1 MPPEIEL
8 RLEAKL
14 DTYHDLLR
22 INDSGDGACFYCGA
36 SGAPAEVGAL
46 QTAGGNCIDICAEA
60 AVSPVYWDTTFSSSQ
75 DTAESC
81 SLMIQSAMEEVIVR
95 KPEWLS
101 PIDLVQLAD
110 SFTEFDEA
118 TQTCRSH
125 ASGKDEFSER

>member
-1 MPPEIEL
+1 M

-14 DTYHDLLR
+14 DAYHDLLR
-22 INDSGDGACFYCGA
+22 YNDSGDGACFNCGT
-36 SGAPAEVGAL
+36 SGTAAEVSAS
-46 QTAGGNCIDICAEA
+46 QTARGNCIDICAEA
-60 AVSPVYWDTTFSSSQ
+60 AVSPVYWDTTFRSSQ

-110 SFTEFDEA
+110 SFTEFD
-118 TQTCRSH
+118 
-125 ASGKDEFSER
+125 